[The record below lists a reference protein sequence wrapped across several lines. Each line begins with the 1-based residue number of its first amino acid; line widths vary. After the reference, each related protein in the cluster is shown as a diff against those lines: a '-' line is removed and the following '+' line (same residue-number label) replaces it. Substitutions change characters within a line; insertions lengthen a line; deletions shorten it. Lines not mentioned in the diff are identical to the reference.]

1 MVVPML
7 ASEKINYMS
16 ISVLPLQGGIPE
28 RDSDYTIPCMFL
40 STNKLTYYYFKRDT
54 LGSLSRRDRHCQ
66 AQSAHMPTTI
76 PQIAHNENAQMHLN
90 IFPAD
95 RKRNIA

>member
-54 LGSLSRRDRHCQ
+54 LGSLSRWDRVCQ
-66 AQSAHMPTTI
+66 AQPSACPRRSPKLPTI
-76 PQIAHNENAQMHLN
+76 ENAILRVFRDWHMVG
-90 IFPAD
+90 
-95 RKRNIA
+95 

>member
-28 RDSDYTIPCMFL
+28 RDSDYTITWVFL

-54 LGSLSRRDRHCQ
+54 LGSLSRLARLCQ
-66 AQSAHMPTTI
+66 AQPSACPRPSPKR
-76 PQIAHNENAQMHLN
+76 PQ
-90 IFPAD
+90 
-95 RKRNIA
+95 

>member
-54 LGSLSRRDRHCQ
+54 LGSLSRWTGSVKHNRPHVHDDPPNCP
-66 AQSAHMPTTI
+66 QSKTLYCEYSAI
-76 PQIAHNENAQMHLN
+76 GIW
-90 IFPAD
+90 
-95 RKRNIA
+95 